1 MASMRRNAV
10 AIVLAG
16 TLLMGAA
23 SEVSALKIEPPPM
36 LTERSEMYSTAPGPR
51 AADSFREGSFEVN
64 LVITDSRE
72 GLGKWLA
79 MTPKQREQ
87 TARGQKFRVNQK
99 GYLALVLTN
108 YDVDAANVDL
118 TARLTLIG
126 PDGQVVYENRDLG
139 RSAWGHPKQG
149 YLAIRPYVDF
159 SFDGTD
165 KPGTYTYR
173 VSILD
178 NARGE
183 VVRAEEKVILVR

>member
-1 MASMRRNAV
+1 M
-10 AIVLAG
+10 VLTGA
-16 TLLMGAA
+16 LLLGVT
-23 SEVSALKIEPPPM
+23 SDVSALKIEPPPM
-36 LTERSEMYSTAPGPR
+36 PTERSEMYSTAPGPR
-51 AADSFREGSFEVN
+51 AAETLRDGNFEVN
-64 LVITDSRE
+64 LVITDSHE
-72 GLGKWLA
+72 GLKKWLA

-87 TARGQKFRVNQK
+87 SARQSRFRVNEK

-108 YDVDAANVDL
+108 YDVDASNVDL
-118 TARLTLIG
+118 TARLSLIG

-149 YLAIRPYVDF
+149 YLAISPHVDF
-159 SFDGTD
+159 SFDPTD

-173 VSILD
+173 VSISD